1 MVTVRIS
8 EHTVKVAKVKSG
20 SQDRVEVTEVELSV
34 KDDKVTNVKLKVGVA
49 VELFSCSTIHNNSQ
63 VTVNVVPHQFAHEA
77 VHDEDEHPLQA
88 VKQSEEVCHHQGPLF
103 LKEEATKYPHPTQ
116 HTQLSYSRQHETPTK
131 KNTKRRVRKRA
142 IILI

>member
-1 MVTVRIS
+1 MSIQLELLRL
-8 EHTVKVAKVKSG
+8 KSG
-20 SQDRVEVTEVELSV
+20 AQDRVEVTEVELSV
-34 KDDKVTNVKLKVGVA
+34 NEDKVTNVNFKVGVA
-49 VELFSCSTIHNNSQ
+49 IELFSCSTIHNNSQ

-88 VKQSEEVCHHQGPLF
+88 VKQSEEVCHHQGALF

-116 HTQLSYSRQHETPTK
+116 YTQLSYSRQHETPTK